1 MAEDTKTAIIATFGR
16 PDEAER
22 WLVHAHKSNYKVA
35 EGIVI
40 NRDAQTGKIH
50 KHLASLPGVAAGAG
64 VGAVGAGVIAALFPP
79 VLLAE
84 TLALAVAGAIAGA
97 GAVALKDEIIDRR
110 AFDEVADSLEPGQ
123 SALIVVLDADDAAKL
138 DSEIEGYA
146 KKWTQDLSS
155 P

>member
-1 MAEDTKTAIIATFGR
+1 MAEDAKTAIIATFER
-16 PDEAER
+16 PGDAGC
-22 WLVHAHKSNYKVA
+22 WLVHAENRNYKVI

-40 NRDAQTGKIH
+40 NRDVQSGKIH

-110 AFDEVADSLEPGQ
+110 AFDEVAETLEPGQ

-146 KKWTQDLSS
+146 KKWSQDLSS
-155 P
+155 L